1 MLLFVNTI
9 VRPVQALRSPRF
21 GSAACVSTFGV
32 TAVGTGHAYQRISR
46 SVSRPTFPS
55 LSLTGCGKKIVPA
68 GWIRL
73 RWLRQSHWCPPGW
86 PKEMR
91 TNGRPQAP
99 MASALGNVTFVNG
112 FPVPVFATNKCLIS
126 FRTMA
131 HYHSCLTFG
140 ICLSADLLVSVFA
153 SQYLKK
159 LSLSAH
165 FAYQCLEM
173 GAFCKVFVRSNVFV
187 TAFRILVGN
196 PCP

>member
-1 MLLFVNTI
+1 
-9 VRPVQALRSPRF
+9 
-21 GSAACVSTFGV
+21 
-32 TAVGTGHAYQRISR
+32 
-46 SVSRPTFPS
+46 
-55 LSLTGCGKKIVPA
+55 
-68 GWIRL
+68 
-73 RWLRQSHWCPPGW
+73 
-86 PKEMR
+86 
-91 TNGRPQAP
+91 

-131 HYHSCLTFG
+131 HYHSCLTLG

-173 GAFCKVFVRSNVFV
+173 GVFCKVFVRSNVFV

-196 PCP
+196 PCPQHMLCQNFWKYYASQILSRHFP